1 MGVLLCLCSFVHI
14 PLTGCT
20 GPCVRCPWGTNM
32 SLSGSLMSSA
42 APSLVGEKFPL
53 HPSFLCVPWK
63 TAAYPAVWLRREGE
77 MAASIIMPLLGS
89 KGIQEEPPR

>member
-1 MGVLLCLCSFVHI
+1 M
-14 PLTGCT
+14 
-20 GPCVRCPWGTNM
+20 
-32 SLSGSLMSSA
+32 
-42 APSLVGEKFPL
+42 